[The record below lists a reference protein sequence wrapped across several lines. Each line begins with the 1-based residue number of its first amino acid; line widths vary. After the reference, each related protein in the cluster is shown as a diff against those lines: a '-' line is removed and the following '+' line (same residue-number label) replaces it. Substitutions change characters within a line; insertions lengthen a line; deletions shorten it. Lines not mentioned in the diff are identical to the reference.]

1 MKDKKTPVLIALGVV
16 LVAVGAFGFLKPEPK
31 IAPKVVDTMDPKG
44 ETAGKP
50 TSPRSE
56 KEPGN
61 DERAEQLM
69 ALVTGPLQPRDPF
82 EQTGPMQAVEVAT
95 PPTTNP
101 AGVAGNIPSPT
112 VRRTPQMPPLDPVP
126 GNLAGP
132 VGGVGVSPGAPIRQ
146 PSEFGYRVKGV
157 VVGAKSVV
165 VLEDDNGNQR
175 LVPAGVSIDGDSKVV
190 SVSKGRVTIQHKG
203 KQKTYTVSE
212 GQ

>member
-1 MKDKKTPVLIALGVV
+1 MKDKKTLVLVALGVV

-31 IAPKVVDTMDPKG
+31 ITPKVVDTLEPAGSPKADPQ
-44 ETAGKP
+44 AA
-50 TSPRSE
+50 SAA

-82 EQTGPMQAVEVAT
+82 ELQGSLQAVEVAT
-95 PPTTNP
+95 PPTTNTP
-101 AGVAGNIPSPT
+101 PVAGNIPPPT
-112 VRRTPQMPPLDPVP
+112 RRTSPVPPLEPVP
-126 GNLAGP
+126 GNLSGP
-132 VGGVGVSPGAPIRQ
+132 VGGIGVSPGAPIRQ
-146 PSEFGYRVKGV
+146 PSELGYRVKGV
-157 VVGAKSVV
+157 VVGAKPVV

>member
-1 MKDKKTPVLIALGVV
+1 MKDKKTLVLVALGVV

-31 IAPKVVDTMDPKG
+31 ITPKVVDTLEQKGSPKADP
-44 ETAGKP
+44 EAASTA
-50 TSPRSE
+50 

-82 EQTGPMQAVEVAT
+82 ELQGPMQAVEVAT
-95 PPTTNP
+95 PPTTNTP
-101 AGVAGNIPSPT
+101 PVTGNIPPPT
-112 VRRTPQMPPLDPVP
+112 RRTPPVPPLEPVP
-126 GNLAGP
+126 GSLSGP
-132 VGGVGVSPGAPIRQ
+132 VGGIGVSPGAPIRQ

-175 LVPAGVSIDGDSKVV
+175 LVPAGVSIDGDSRVV

>member
-1 MKDKKTPVLIALGVV
+1 MKDKKTLVLVALGIV
-16 LVAVGAFGFLKPEPK
+16 LVAVGAFGLLKPEPK
-31 IAPKVVDTMDPKG
+31 ITPKVVATAEPIGKEDTSSPTRNG
-44 ETAGKP
+44 GK
-50 TSPRSE
+50 E
-56 KEPGN
+56 EGK

-69 ALVTGPLQPRDPF
+69 ALVTGPLNPRDPF
-82 EQTGPMQAVEVAT
+82 EQQGPMRAVEAAA
-95 PPTTNP
+95 PPNNP
-101 AGVAGNIPSPT
+101 GSGVAGNIPPPT
-112 VRRTPQMPPLDPVP
+112 RNVAPVPPLNPVP
-126 GNLAGP
+126 GTL
-132 VGGVGVSPGAPIRQ
+132 GGTPGGLGVSPGTPLRQ

-190 SVSKGRVTIQHKG
+190 SVSNGRVTIQHKG